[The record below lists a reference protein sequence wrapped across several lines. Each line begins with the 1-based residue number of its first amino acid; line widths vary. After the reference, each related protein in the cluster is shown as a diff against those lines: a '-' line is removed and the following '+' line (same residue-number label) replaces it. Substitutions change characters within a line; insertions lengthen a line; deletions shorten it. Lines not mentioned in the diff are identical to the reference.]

1 MFASNS
7 ILVVQQLKR
16 RPCTR
21 GFLCNTSGVA
31 AIEFALILPVLLL
44 LVVGTYAA
52 GWAMHGV
59 SSVDFALD
67 RTVRVLQLKPTL
79 TLKDLQTAIDATLK
93 DLGNQPVTLSLSTKT
108 DTYGTQLA
116 EIKATYLFKLDI
128 PLLESMNLNYQRTA
142 TVVLTV
148 PS

>member
-1 MFASNS
+1 MSVSQGGKCSTGVLALRSF
-7 ILVVQQLKR
+7 VGGR
-16 RPCTR
+16 
-21 GFLCNTSGVA
+21 SGAA
-31 AIEFALILPVLLL
+31 AIEFALICPALVLFIL
-44 LVVGTYAA
+44 GTYAV

-67 RTVRVLQLKPTL
+67 RTARVLQLKPTL
-79 TLKDLQTAIDATLK
+79 KTSELQKAIESVLKE
-93 DLGNQPVTLSLSTKT
+93 LGDQKVSVTMSTKT

-116 EIKATYLFKLDI
+116 ELTANYAFAVAIPFLETFKF
-128 PLLESMNLNYQRTA
+128 NYQRTA